1 MTNSTNQEF
10 LAIYYDSS
18 YYAALICAPLGRD
31 LIVAPFMV
39 YKDYTANPLIS
50 KYWLHIV
57 CSFDNMSVNST
68 LYQHDATVYNEWEYS
83 VNRSLPVRVTDQTI
97 EMYIGNNKVGG

>member
-1 MTNSTNQEF
+1 
-10 LAIYYDSS
+10 
-18 YYAALICAPLGRD
+18 
-31 LIVAPFMV
+31 MV

-68 LYQHDATVYNEWEYS
+68 LYHHDATVYNEWEYS
-83 VNRSLPVRVTDQTI
+83 VNRSLPVRVTDQSI
-97 EMYIGNNKVGG
+97 EM